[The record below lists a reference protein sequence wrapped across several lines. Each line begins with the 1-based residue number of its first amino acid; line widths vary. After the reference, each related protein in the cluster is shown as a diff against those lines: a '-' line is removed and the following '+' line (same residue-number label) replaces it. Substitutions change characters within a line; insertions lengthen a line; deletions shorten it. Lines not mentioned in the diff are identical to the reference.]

1 MSPKSN
7 RSGISYGEN
16 DPRGLPM
23 PGGVRVTR
31 ARDMEAAI
39 AGLPTDDEVEQA
51 NKAAIEEYLA
61 GDEMNDSSVNDV
73 PRDYTREGVPQGD
86 YDDANL
92 WSYPDLQQECRERQ
106 LDGALNVS
114 REDLVARLREDD
126 AKRDTAPPTGD

>member
-1 MSPKSN
+1 
-7 RSGISYGEN
+7 
-16 DPRGLPM
+16 M

-73 PRDYTREGVPQGD
+73 PPDYGTWLK
-86 YDDANL
+86 A
-92 WSYPDLQQECRERQ
+92 DLNAE
-106 LDGALNVS
+106 LDKRAIEHDPKATN
-114 REDLVARLREDD
+114 EALVALLEADD
-126 AKRDTAPPTGD
+126 AKRDTAPPGGD